1 MTTPGGDGDSMQAQ
15 MLLKISND
23 VATLVTDVAVIK
35 TQLAAVPDHEQRIRL
50 LEAEAAQAVGGKDTQ
65 ARITSWIGIGA
76 AVGAGVA
83 GYLHH

>member
-1 MTTPGGDGDSMQAQ
+1 MTTPGDGDSMQAQ

-50 LEAEAAQAVGGKDTQ
+50 LEAEAAQAVGGKDVQ
-65 ARITSWIGIGA
+65 ARVTGFIGLAA